1 MDGLSAAANI
11 IAVVQLAT
19 EVGKFCIRYAREV
32 KNAPKDIERVKEQ
45 VDAISKLLI
54 HTQRLLDGPYRSK
67 LSASTDLESSLSSC
81 EDQLDYLLRKL
92 EVEFTQQPN
101 GKGRRR
107 DKLLRP
113 FKISS
118 HDLKWPFTKTEA
130 EDIIRRLIT
139 AQDLINRA
147 LQVDQI
153 NVVLSVEQKANLE
166 KLPIANG
173 AIFNSFEDEGEPECL
188 PGTRT
193 DLLRDLNTW
202 ITDPKETRIFWL
214 CGMAGTG
221 KSTISRTLARILSEN
236 GQLGASFFFKRGKA
250 NRGDAS
256 RFFSTLAMD
265 LQSII
270 PQLGP
275 YISETVEKD
284 PNICQKSL
292 SEQFRKLLFNPLN
305 KIRRT
310 DVPDPSKA
318 LVLVID
324 ALDECEGDGIVK
336 RIIEF
341 LGQLAGVDL
350 NMRIF
355 ATSRPEAPIKAG
367 FEDLKR
373 DHKDISLHNIQ
384 EPTIKDDI
392 SIFLRYEFEKIRET
406 RKLGRNWPGDGTIV
420 TLTDMTVPLFISA
433 ATLCRFI
440 GDKRFSVHQRLENVL
455 KFRNASFASKL
466 DQTYRP
472 IFDQILAEIDKSEED
487 ELIRGFQEIVGT
499 IILLE
504 SPLGLTSLSILL
516 NIEEEQL
523 QCRLDQFQSVI
534 NISEDPSTP
543 IQIYHLSFRDYLLD
557 RNKQTDWFRIN
568 SFQHHWSIGAN
579 CLRFLSKALKPDI
592 CNLIYPGTRIQDIDP
607 TVRKKHITPEIAYS
621 CQYWAYHLTHCMDE
635 SGLDEE
641 KSQTL
646 LKFLE
651 SHLLHWLE
659 TMIILGAL
667 DKALDAVNNLKSP
680 NQGLSALLRD
690 AIFFVNF
697 HSGTVS
703 EAPLQLYSSTLLFTP
718 ENSIIKRLFFQSLP
732 AWVPRPPSWHG
743 DWGYCAREICPIRH
757 DLDNKLVISPDGNIL
772 AFTGSGGICE
782 MRNAIS
788 GEVSQ
793 CISIQELI
801 HSDRR
806 YVSILSVDF
815 TEDSRYLVFVV
826 DTGQVALWDLLTGR
840 ASLKIINLDA
850 DADAGHDPEFSNS
863 LQKRIKTSESSQL
876 ANSAAFSSDSMF
888 LAFGYDNGQ
897 VKMWARSNFESDFQ
911 PSRLQGFDVDSI
923 LADRRPWNFLL
934 MKFEPNTKTLA
945 AVLYSLWQPEP
956 ADSRPST
963 QEAVTIYILWDT
975 KSGNIVNTH
984 RYYNEKAPYA
994 CAFSIDCKYLAVALP
1009 ESTVEIWD
1017 STSHSTLQRLSE
1029 SLDRPKNKVR
1039 SFKFSPD
1046 GRRLAIGYKEQR
1058 VRILDLKNEVY
1069 IERYKE
1075 EEGTHWEIGPMAFS
1089 KDGYLLFY
1097 TREYHIYAW
1106 CIDFAGLKA
1115 SSHDGTLQSRQV
1127 KESGISHGIE
1137 RVGTIATLS
1146 PDRKYLAVS
1155 RSPMKLQ
1162 LWDLV
1167 SGQSQILLTDEPPT
1181 RFKAATDF
1189 EFSSDSKWLAT
1200 KRATGHLMLW
1210 ETNNVS
1216 GAPRTLEPSNVQEER
1231 RHEVAGGTPRSLC
1244 FSVDNNQLFY
1254 ITGNVTV
1261 EAWNLA
1267 TGSKSRIYMDESNRD
1282 FEIQALKPT
1291 PDGLHLALLR
1301 LWHSVSID
1309 FLHIST
1315 GSIVKTVDLK
1325 STGLH
1330 DFLYHDLKTF
1340 GGEYTTPRTL
1350 AFSEDGRLLAM
1361 AASET
1366 IVILDIDTL
1375 TITEGIT
1382 NGIVNSLSFSTRG
1395 YSLIINNGALSITID
1410 VSESLHISRV
1420 LPGFIDRGWVF
1431 SNNSAVL
1438 QLPSELQNIG
1448 SFVGVYVAGA
1458 VFVFL
1463 LDNGDPFF
1471 LEIADIAIKNLLAEH
1486 TRQKGYLSM

>member
-1 MDGLSAAANI
+1 MEGLSAAANI
-11 IAVVQLAT
+11 IAVVQLAAK
-19 EVGKFCIRYAREV
+19 VGKVCVQYAREV

-67 LSASTDLESSLSSC
+67 LSASTDLESSLSGC
-81 EDQLDYLLRKL
+81 KDQLDYLLRKL
-92 EVEFTQQPN
+92 EVDFTQHPN

-130 EDIIRRLIT
+130 DDIIRRLIT
-139 AQDLINRA
+139 AQELINRA

-173 AIFNSFEDEGEPECL
+173 AIFNSFEDEDEPECL

-202 ITDPKETRIFWL
+202 IADPKETRIFWL

-292 SEQFRKLLFNPLN
+292 SEQFQKLLFDPLK

-324 ALDECEGDGIVK
+324 ALDECEGDGIVQ

-341 LGQLAGVDL
+341 FGQLAGVDL

-367 FEDLKR
+367 FEDLTR
-373 DHKDISLHNIQ
+373 DHKDILLHNIQ

-392 SIFLRYEFEKIRET
+392 SIFLQYEFGKIRKT
-406 RKLGRNWPGDGTIV
+406 RKLGSNWPGDGTIV

-472 IFDQILAEIDKSEED
+472 IFDQILADTDKSEED

-516 NIEEEQL
+516 DMEEEQL
-523 QCRLDQFQSVI
+523 HCRLDRFQSVI
-534 NISEDPSTP
+534 NISDDPGTP

-557 RNKQTDWFRIN
+557 RNKHTDWFRIN
-568 SFQHHWSIGAN
+568 SSQLHWSIGAN

-592 CNLIYPGTRIQDIDP
+592 CNLIHPGTRIQDIDP
-607 TVRKKHITPEIAYS
+607 TVRGQHITPEIAYS

-667 DKALDAVNNLKSP
+667 DKALDAVNNLQSP

-690 AIFFVNF
+690 AIFFVNL
-697 HSGTVS
+697 HSGTIS
-703 EAPLQLYSSTLLFTP
+703 EAPLQLYSSALLFTP
-718 ENSIIKRLFFQSLP
+718 ENSIIKRLFFRGLP
-732 AWVPRPPSWHG
+732 AWIPRPQSWHG
-743 DWGYCAREICPIRH
+743 DWGYCVRDICPTEIEIQ
-757 DLDNKLVISPDGNIL
+757 DELVISPDGNLL
-772 AFTGSGGICE
+772 AFIDGRDTCE
-782 MRNAIS
+782 VRNAIS
-788 GEVSQ
+788 GKVSQ
-793 CISIQELI
+793 LISITELI
-801 HSDRR
+801 RCDGQKM
-806 YVSILSVDF
+806 SILSVHF
-815 TEDSRYLVFVV
+815 TEDSKYLVAIVN
-826 DTGQVALWDLLTGR
+826 TGQVVLRDLLTGR
-840 ASLKIINLDA
+840 TSLKIINLDINSNT
-850 DADAGHDPEFSNS
+850 GHDPEFSNS
-863 LQKRIKTSESSQL
+863 LQKQIKTSESSQS
-876 ANSAAFSSDSMF
+876 ANYAAFSSDSMF

-911 PSRLQGFDVDSI
+911 PSHLQGFDFDPI
-923 LADRRPWNFLL
+923 LADRRPWDFLL
-934 MKFEPNTKTLA
+934 MEFEPKTKTLA
-945 AVLYSLWQPEP
+945 AVLYNWWPDGAPLSIL
-956 ADSRPST
+956 
-963 QEAVTIYILWDT
+963 EAVTIFILWDI
-975 KSGNIVNTH
+975 KSGNIVNTY

-994 CAFSIDCKYLAVALP
+994 CAFSVDCKYLAVALP

-1017 STSHSTLQRLSE
+1017 STSHSTLQQLKE

-1046 GRRLAIGYKEQR
+1046 GKHLAIGYTEQR
-1058 VRILDLKNEVY
+1058 VRILDLMNEVY

-1075 EEGTHWEIGPMAFS
+1075 ERGGYWEMGPMVFS
-1089 KDGYLLFY
+1089 KNGYLLFCI
-1097 TREYHIYAW
+1097 RIDQLQAW
-1106 CIDFAGLKA
+1106 CIDLAGLKA
-1115 SSHDGTLQSRQV
+1115 SSHDGTLQSRQI
-1127 KESGISHGIE
+1127 KEPKVSRSID
-1137 RVGTIATLS
+1137 RVSEVLKPIATLS

-1155 RSPMKLQ
+1155 RSPGKLQ
-1162 LWDLV
+1162 LQDLV
-1167 SGQSQILLTDEPPT
+1167 SGKSQILLTDEPSMG
-1181 RFKAATDF
+1181 FEAATDF
-1189 EFSSDSKWLAT
+1189 EFSSDSKWLAAN
-1200 KRATGHLMLW
+1200 RATGHLVLW
-1210 ETNNVS
+1210 ETNNAS
-1216 GAPRTLEPSNVQEER
+1216 GAPRTLEPSDVQGER
-1231 RHEVAGGTPRSLC
+1231 RYEVAGGTPRSLC
-1244 FSVDNNQLFY
+1244 FSIDNNQLFY

-1267 TGSKSRIYMDESNRD
+1267 TGSRSRIYMNERYRG

-1291 PDGLHLALLR
+1291 PDGLHLLNL
-1301 LWHSVSID
+1301 
-1309 FLHIST
+1309 
-1315 GSIVKTVDLK
+1315 
-1325 STGLH
+1325 
-1330 DFLYHDLKTF
+1330 F
-1340 GGEYTTPRTL
+1340 GREFTTSRTL
-1350 AFSEDGRLLAM
+1350 SFSEDGRLLAI
-1361 AASET
+1361 AALRT
-1366 IVILDIDTL
+1366 VVILNIDISTA
-1375 TITEGIT
+1375 IGAIATE
-1382 NGIVNSLSFSTRG
+1382 IVNNLSFSTG
-1395 YSLIINNGALSITID
+1395 GPGTGHSLIINRGAESMTVD
-1410 VSESLHISRV
+1410 VSKSLQVSERS
-1420 LPGFIDRGWVF
+1420 PGFLDLGWIV
-1431 SNNSAVL
+1431 SNNSTIL
-1438 QLPSELQNIG
+1438 RLPSELHPTG
-1448 SFVGVYVAGA
+1448 SFVGVAGD

-1463 LDNGDPFF
+1463 LENGDPFF
-1471 LEIADIAIKNLLAEH
+1471 LEITDMAIRNLLAEH
-1486 TRQKGYLSM
+1486 TNVQGKRGI